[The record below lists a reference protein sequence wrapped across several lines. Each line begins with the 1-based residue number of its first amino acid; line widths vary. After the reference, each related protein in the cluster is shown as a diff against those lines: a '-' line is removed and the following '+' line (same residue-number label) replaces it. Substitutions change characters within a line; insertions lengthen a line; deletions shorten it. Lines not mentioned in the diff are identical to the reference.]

1 MSEPL
6 TFRANGKLLLTGEYA
21 ILKGATGLALPLK
34 MGQRMNIE
42 HAPEEGVFWRAL
54 TPSEI
59 WFEATFNNRLE
70 LKSTTSPP
78 HADKL
83 RQILLAASLQSN
95 MAIQLMQNKSVTTQ
109 LEFEPDWGWG
119 SSSTLLHLLEQWLK
133 INPYQL
139 MDDTFGGS
147 GYDIACAGSNNP
159 IFYSRMPGELPI
171 INQTAFNPPFID
183 KIGVVWLNQKQTTAS
198 EVRRFI
204 QSDSNSRQLTDEIT
218 VISHQL
224 AQTTCADTFTR
235 LMMQHEKLIANA
247 TGLTPVQQKLFPDFE
262 GTVKSLG
269 AWGGDFI
276 MYFSHLPFA
285 DVKKWFLN
293 KGYHTLFP
301 IGEVMA

>member
-1 MSEPL
+1 MSESL
-6 TFRANGKLLLTGEYA
+6 TFHANGKLLLTGEYA

-34 MGQRMNIE
+34 MGQQMIIE
-42 HAPEEGVFWRAL
+42 DAPAEGVFWRAL
-54 TPSEI
+54 TPSGI

-70 LKSTTSPP
+70 LKSTTSPS
-78 HADKL
+78 HAEKL
-83 RQILLAASLQSN
+83 RQILIAAEAQNL
-95 MAIQLMQNKSVTTQ
+95 MAMQLLQNKSVTTQ

-147 GYDIACAGSNNP
+147 GYDIACASSNGP
-159 IFYSRMPGELPI
+159 IFYSRIPGESPI
-171 INQTAFNPPFID
+171 ITQAVFNPPFLD
-183 KIGVVWLNQKQTTAS
+183 KIGVVWLNQKQTSAS

-204 QSDSNSRQLTDEIT
+204 QSESNSSQLAGEIT
-218 VISHQL
+218 KITHEL
-224 AQTTCADTFTR
+224 AQTTSADTFSS
-235 LMMQHEKLIANA
+235 LMMQHEKLIAKA

-262 GTVKSLG
+262 GAIKSLG

-276 MYFSHLPFA
+276 MYFSHRPFA
-285 DVKKWFLN
+285 EAKKWFQN
-293 KGYHTLFP
+293 KGYQTLFP